1 LVIVGRVRPKA
12 DPPEGT
18 MDLRLKGRAAV
29 VTGASKGIGKAIARG
44 LAGEGVNLVL
54 LARGKEALDQAAD
67 QIRREQGVTVLART
81 ADVRNAEEVKA
92 VADAAKAEFGTVH
105 IVVNNAGSGIRRQ
118 DRQITWSDAEWLDD
132 LNLKL
137 VGMLRVTQAFLPVM
151 PRDWTGRVINISGIA
166 GMSAFIGALTHGLNN
181 SAMNQATSYLAR
193 DLAAEK
199 ITVNAVVP
207 GLIATEWR
215 DGWAEKMGAQQGKS
229 KEQFLEDICR
239 AWGIVSG
246 RWGTMEEVAD
256 LVAFLASDRGAY
268 INGARI
274 ALDGGYAI
282 NPR

>member
-1 LVIVGRVRPKA
+1 
-12 DPPEGT
+12 
-18 MDLRLKGRAAV
+18 MDLGLKGRVAV

-44 LAGEGVNLVL
+44 LAQEGVHLVL
-54 LARGKEALDQAAD
+54 IARTKETLDQSAEE
-67 QIRREQGVTVLART
+67 IRKATGVQTLALT
-81 ADVRNAEEVKA
+81 ADVRDMAAVKE
-92 VADAAKAEFGTVH
+92 AAAAAAAEFKTIH
-105 IVVNNAGSGIRRQ
+105 IVVNNAGSGIRRM
-118 DRQITWSDAEWLDD
+118 DRQINWPDADWVDD

-137 VGMLRVTQAFLPVM
+137 IGSLRVTQAFLPSM

-166 GMSAFIGALTHGLNN
+166 GVSAFIGALTHGLNN
-181 SAMNQATSYLAR
+181 SAMNHGTTYLAR

-215 DGWAEKMGAQQGKS
+215 EGWAQNMGKQQSKS
-229 KEQFLEDICR
+229 KEQFLEDICK

-256 LVAFLASDRGAY
+256 LVVFLASDRAAY
-268 INGARI
+268 INGAQI

>member
-1 LVIVGRVRPKA
+1 
-12 DPPEGT
+12 
-18 MDLRLKGRAAV
+18 MDLRLKGRVAA
-29 VTGASKGIGKAIARG
+29 VTGASKGIGKAIAKG
-44 LAGEGVNLVL
+44 FAQEGVNLVL
-54 LARGKEALDQAAD
+54 IARTKETLEQSAEE
-67 QIRREQGVTVLART
+67 IRKATGVKVLAVT
-81 ADVRNAEEVKA
+81 ADVRDMGQVKA
-92 VADAAKAEFGTVH
+92 AADAAAAEFKTVH
-105 IVVNNAGSGIRRQ
+105 IVVNNAGSGIRRM
-118 DRQITWSDAEWLDD
+118 DRQINWPDSDWIDD

-137 VGMLRVTQAFLPVM
+137 IGSLRATQAFLPIM

-166 GMSAFIGALTHGLNN
+166 GVSAFIGALTHGLNN
-181 SAMNQATSYLAR
+181 SAMNHGTTYLAR

-215 DGWAEKMGAQQGKS
+215 EGWAQNMGTQQGKS
-229 KEQFLEDICR
+229 KDQFLEDICR

-256 LVAFLASDRGAY
+256 LVVFLASDRATY
-268 INGARI
+268 INGAQI

>member
-1 LVIVGRVRPKA
+1 
-12 DPPEGT
+12 

-29 VTGASKGIGKAIARG
+29 VTGASKGIGRAIAKG
-44 LAGEGVNLVL
+44 LAQEGVNVAL
-54 LARGKEALDQAAD
+54 LARSKEALEQVAD
-67 QIRREQGVTVLART
+67 EIQTSYGVRALPVV
-81 ADVRNAEEVKA
+81 ADVRDSSSVKA
-92 VADAAKAEFGTVH
+92 AAEAATAEFKTIH
-105 IVVNNAGSGIRRQ
+105 IVVNNAGSGIRRM
-118 DRQITWSDAEWLDD
+118 DRQINWPDSDWLDD

-137 VGMLRVTQAFLPVM
+137 IGMLRVTQAFMPSM
-151 PRDWTGRVINISGIA
+151 PRDWTGRIVNISGIA
-166 GMSAFIGALTHGLNN
+166 SMSAFIGALTHGMNN

-199 ITVNAVVP
+199 ITVNTIVP

-215 DGWAEKMGAQQGKS
+215 HGWAENMSKQQGKT

-256 LVAFLASDRGAY
+256 LVVFLASDRGGY

-274 ALDGGYAI
+274 MLDGGYGI

>member
-1 LVIVGRVRPKA
+1 
-12 DPPEGT
+12 
-18 MDLRLKGRAAV
+18 MDLQLKGRVAA
-29 VTGASKGIGKAIARG
+29 VTGASKGIGKAIAKG
-44 LAGEGVNLVL
+44 LAQEGVNLVL
-54 LARGKEALDQAAD
+54 IARTKDTLDQAAD
-67 QIRREQGVTVLART
+67 EIRKATGVRVLAFT
-81 ADVRNAEEVKA
+81 ADVRDMEQVKA
-92 VADAAKAEFGTVH
+92 AASAAAAEFKTVH
-105 IVVNNAGSGIRRQ
+105 IVVNNAGSGIRRM
-118 DRQITWSDAEWLDD
+118 DRQINWPDSDWVDD

-137 VGMLRVTQAFLPVM
+137 IGSLRVTQAFLPIM

-166 GMSAFIGALTHGLNN
+166 GVSAFIGALTHGLNN
-181 SAMNQATSYLAR
+181 SAMNHGTTYLAR

-215 DGWAEKMGAQQGKS
+215 EGWAQNMGKQQGKS
-229 KEQFLEDICR
+229 KEQFLEDICK

-256 LVAFLASDRGAY
+256 LVVFLASDRASY
-268 INGARI
+268 INGAQV

>member
-1 LVIVGRVRPKA
+1 
-12 DPPEGT
+12 
-18 MDLRLKGRAAV
+18 MDLQLKGRVAA
-29 VTGASKGIGKAIARG
+29 VTGASKGIGKAIAKG
-44 LAGEGVNLVL
+44 LAQEGVNLVL
-54 LARGKEALDQAAD
+54 IARTKETLEQAAD
-67 QIRREQGVTVLART
+67 EIRKATGVRVLAVT
-81 ADVRNAEEVKA
+81 ADVRDTAAVKA
-92 VADAAKAEFGTVH
+92 AAAAATAEFKTIH
-105 IVVNNAGSGIRRQ
+105 IVVNNAGSGIRRM
-118 DRQITWSDAEWLDD
+118 DRQINWPDSDWVDD

-137 VGMLRVTQAFLPVM
+137 IGSLRVTQAFLPSM

-166 GMSAFIGALTHGLNN
+166 GVSAFIGALTHGLNN
-181 SAMNQATSYLAR
+181 SAMNHGTTYLAR

-215 DGWAEKMGAQQGKS
+215 EGWAQNMGKQQSKS
-229 KEQFLEDICR
+229 KEQFLEDICK

-256 LVAFLASDRGAY
+256 LVVFLASDRATY
-268 INGARI
+268 INGAQI